1 MREKCLIFTG
11 DSITDCDRLWDD
23 RPEQLGFG
31 YVRMIYEYLLK
42 KSGAEPAAEEGFGV
56 VPGLRIYNRGHD
68 GFTAFQMKHR
78 WEEDCLSL
86 EPDLVT
92 ILVGINDLYMHIG
105 GAGGYGAEGYGIHL
119 EEMIDQ
125 AKGRTGA
132 KLILMEPFVFPK
144 PLEYA
149 AWEEPLSEF
158 REEMRRLAG
167 KYGMGFVP
175 LWDMFREAQKRY
187 AADTLTTD
195 GIHLTEK
202 GHRLLAAAWLKTY
215 EEL

>member
-1 MREKCLIFTG
+1 MEKEYIQLPALKRDLDPDVVKALWAFIQLPEEYQARYQEQYELLNQRKEEADRQLQENIEKIDADAIHLYEETMRSMIRDIVQQSCNLA
-11 DSITDCDRLWDD
+11 CW
-23 RPEQLGFG
+23 
-31 YVRMIYEYLLK
+31 VRYHKYDL
-42 KSGAEPAAEEGFGV
+42 EE
-56 VPGLRIYNRGHD
+56 
-68 GFTAFQMKHR
+68 
-78 WEEDCLSL
+78 S
-86 EPDLVT
+86 
-92 ILVGINDLYMHIG
+92 
-105 GAGGYGAEGYGIHL
+105 L

-167 KYGMGFVP
+167 KYGTGFVP